1 MAHKRNFR
9 ATRKEKLAKPF
20 TGMVNQ
26 LRKESLI
33 LVNLGKFEGFKKALA
48 DADIDYELGDFH
60 NGGIFVIKKKD

>member
-1 MAHKRNFR
+1 MAHNRKFR
-9 ATRKEKLAKPF
+9 HQKAQKPAKPF

-33 LVNLGKFEGFKKALA
+33 LVNLGKFEGFKKALV

-60 NGGIFVIKKKD
+60 NGGIVVIKKED